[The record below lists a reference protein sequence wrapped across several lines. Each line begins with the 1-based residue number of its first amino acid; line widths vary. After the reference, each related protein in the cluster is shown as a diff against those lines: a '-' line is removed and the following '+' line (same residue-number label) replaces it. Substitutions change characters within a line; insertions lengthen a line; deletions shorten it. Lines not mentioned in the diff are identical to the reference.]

1 MQIAINDLTNLLHNS
16 LPLVLSETNMYV
28 DCAGAKKR
36 PLTLYKNMENF
47 DLCIHIHFIYIF
59 FLKVF

>member
-28 DCAGAKKR
+28 DCAAAKKR